1 MIKQIEIKNFKSLK
15 TVDVNVSNLNLLMGL
30 NGMGKSS
37 FIQTLLLLMQS
48 DKLEERIIDLNG
60 ILAQI
65 GQGRD
70 ALYQFAEEDSIYFHL
85 EFDHDSIERIFA
97 EYLERTSQRKTPERF
112 AILKEIYSIDG
123 TFDIDALYK
132 RMLALSGI
140 SRATFYHTKDLL
152 VSSNLII
159 EHKQKKNTAQFEKV
173 IYNSF
178 KWTFLY
184 QKDKDKLIANEKYR
198 KIAMEFFR
206 TQTKKFQYISAD
218 RIGPRDLY
226 DSSSIVV
233 QDKKQLGLLGEFAA
247 HFINVFGQEHVV
259 IEKLHHPKAIS
270 TNLLAQVNAWMKEI
284 SPGVSINTKYIP
296 EINKVILD
304 YQFDLINDKTNSFR
318 PKNVGF
324 GISYVLPIVLALLTA
339 EDGKIIVIEN
349 PESHIHP
356 RGQAELGKL
365 ISLAASIGAQLF
377 VETHSDHILN
387 GIRVAVKENLV
398 DKSKV
403 NVMYFDKTTTEKEQ
417 FTKIT
422 PIKIDKNGEL
432 SDYPEY
438 MMDEWS
444 NQLLKLL

>member
-1 MIKQIEIKNFKSLK
+1 MINKIKIRNFKSIK
-15 TVDVNVSNLNLLMGL
+15 AADVSVSNLNLLMGL

-70 ALYQFAEEDSIYFHL
+70 ALYQYAEE
-85 EFDHDSIERIFA
+85 EAVIF
-97 EYLERTSQRKTPERF
+97 EL
-112 AILKEIYSIDG
+112 
-123 TFDIDALYK
+123 TFDGYPK
-132 RMLALSGI
+132 
-140 SRATFYHTKDLL
+140 FYWKF
-152 VSSNLII
+152 
-159 EHKQKKNTAQFEKV
+159 A
-173 IYNSF
+173 
-178 KWTFLY
+178 Y
-184 QKDKDKLIANEKYR
+184 QKDKEKLTAENGYTKEQMI
-198 KIAMEFFR
+198 FFR
-206 TQTKKFQYISAD
+206 KSTKPFQYIRVD
-218 RIGPRDLY
+218 RIGPKDIY
-226 DSSSIVV
+226 EASSVV
-233 QDKKQLGLLGEFAA
+233 VADKKQLGLLGEYAA
-247 HFINVFGQEHVV
+247 YFINVFGQEFEVN
-259 IEKLHHPKAIS
+259 EKLRHPNANS
-270 TNLLAQVNAWMKEI
+270 NNLVSQINAWMNEV
-284 SPGVSINTKYIP
+284 SPGISLNTKYVP
-296 EINKVILD
+296 EVNKVILD

-339 EDGKIIVIEN
+339 EDGKTIVIEN

-365 ISLAASIGAQLF
+365 ISLAASIGTQLF

-403 NVMYFDKTTTEKEQ
+403 NVLYFEKTTTEKEQ
-417 FTKIT
+417 FTKIS
-422 PIKIDKNGEL
+422 PIKVDDKGEL
-432 SDYPEY
+432 SDYPEN
-438 MMDEWS
+438 MIDEWS